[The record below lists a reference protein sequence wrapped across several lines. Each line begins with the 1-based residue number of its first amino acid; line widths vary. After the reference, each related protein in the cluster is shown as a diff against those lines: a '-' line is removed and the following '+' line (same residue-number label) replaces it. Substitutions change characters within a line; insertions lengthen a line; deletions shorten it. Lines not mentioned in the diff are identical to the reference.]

1 MSTVETSPERAWDMA
16 VYSLTTAASAVY
28 QMSKSD
34 TYRDLAVKDL
44 GQVSEAAL
52 AINLAWSILRA
63 RENA

>member
-1 MSTVETSPERAWDMA
+1 MA
-16 VYSLTTAASAVY
+16 VYSLTTAANTVY

-34 TYRDLAVKDL
+34 KYRDLAVKDL